1 MDGLNALVRAIVI
14 VFALIACGLLITGAK
29 SMEAAPEN
37 GRGLYVQSKDLHCFP
52 VASLKVSFATVFP
65 NAEQIVIEGPAAK
78 AYLAEYNSFG
88 KLTGFCRRDPV
99 PQHHA
104 RRHHHAHPN
113 YGRPRLPP
121 HDRRPETAP
130 GHHGQ
135 GRTRLVVKE

>member
-1 MDGLNALVRAIVI
+1 MDGPNALVRAIVI

-78 AYLAEYNSFG
+78 AYLSEYNRRG
-88 KLTGFCRRDPV
+88 RPTGFAGDTLLLNILPNGTTMLIPIAKGLGCHRMIVGPKLHKVIMNRI
-99 PQHHA
+99 A
-104 RRHHHAHPN
+104 R
-113 YGRPRLPP
+113 
-121 HDRRPETAP
+121 
-130 GHHGQ
+130 Q
-135 GRTRLVVKE
+135 WM